1 MDESIHGR
9 LRGGILMYRPATH
22 RTTMTMNSTKD
33 EIARILE
40 AAEEAAYKRGWDDA
54 CDAMKE
60 AADSV
65 KAAYFAPPMA
75 EDMAVPTTV
84 VMMPHHGRT
93 GRPASAAIVVVED
106 CINSS
111 PGKKGVEVVKA
122 VQLVDPAI
130 PERTVRTA
138 LRRLKMHKKIW
149 QRNGLWYPKPVRYR
163 PELLDAENNDEEANN
178 SPPHQ

>member
-1 MDESIHGR
+1 
-9 LRGGILMYRPATH
+9 
-22 RTTMTMNSTKD
+22 MTNTSTKD

-54 CDAMKE
+54 CEAMKE

-65 KAAYFAPPMA
+65 QASRLVPPDA
-75 EDMAVPTTV
+75 SHTSVSSTYTHTIAHAL
-84 VMMPHHGRT
+84 VMTPHHGRT

-106 CINSS
+106 CINAS

-122 VQLVDPAI
+122 VQLVDPTI

-138 LRRLKMHKKIW
+138 LRRLKLNKKIW
-149 QRNGLWYPKPVRYR
+149 QRSGLWYPKPQPRLRDLVS
-163 PELLDAENNDEEANN
+163 NDDGEANS